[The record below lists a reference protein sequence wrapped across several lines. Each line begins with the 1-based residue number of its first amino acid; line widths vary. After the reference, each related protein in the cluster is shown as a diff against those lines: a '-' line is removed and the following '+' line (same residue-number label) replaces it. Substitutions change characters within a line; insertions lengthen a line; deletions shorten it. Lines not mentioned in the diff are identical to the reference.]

1 MYMLYVDI
9 VSPVYSALPKRKLM
23 QQVRNGFA
31 FKHSKYFLSYKM
43 RYKLVYWE
51 CAFVSEKASCT
62 YL

>member
-43 RYKLVYWE
+43 RYKLVY
-51 CAFVSEKASCT
+51 
-62 YL
+62 